1 MTCKGTGG
9 KKSKYMYYFCD
20 NCNLYYNEDEIED
33 CLIDYILDLIEY
45 DFNVKKYFYPLLA
58 EKKDNETK
66 QIEDEIK
73 KLEQQKERLMKV
85 YVNGILKEE
94 DFAKDYDFI
103 EKRLAE
109 LESKKIEA
117 LDFDKETFNP
127 IHLLAERDIER
138 EKLTEHQI
146 YKDVL
151 LKIWTMKNKDEKQ
164 SFISKFIETA
174 TLKKDKDGN
183 FDIDKINFRSSFVEQ
198 IDKLYDNG
206 VVDFPT
212 ILERDGKLED
222 TKISV
227 NITNTQL
234 QDYLRTLKTE
244 LDINYMDL
252 GEYYFHDDKIDENYD
267 TKTEVTKI
275 RNRAVEFKIKKNQKI
290 IRFVAIKQFKNFLAK
305 PEGKLRLG
313 IVTHI
318 TTKKKHK

>member
-33 CLIDYILDLIEY
+33 CLIDYILDLVEY

-58 EKKDNETK
+58 EKKDNEAK
-66 QIEDEIK
+66 QIEEEIK

-85 YVNGILKEE
+85 YVNGILQEE
-94 DFAKDYDFI
+94 DFAKDYEFI
-103 EKRLAE
+103 EKKLAE
-109 LESKKIEA
+109 LDSKKIEA
-117 LDFDKETFNP
+117 LNFDKETFNH

-138 EKLTEHQI
+138 EKLTEHQM

-151 LKIWTMKNKDEKQ
+151 LKLWTMKSKDEKQ

-174 TLKKDKDGN
+174 TLNKDKEGN

-198 IDKLYDNG
+198 IDRLYDNG

-212 ILERDGKLED
+212 MLERGGKLED

-227 NITNTQL
+227 NMNNEQL
-234 QDYLRTLKTE
+234 QDYLSTLKKE

-267 TKTEVTKI
+267 NNHKL
-275 RNRAVEFKIKKNQKI
+275 QKLEI
-290 IRFVAIKQFKNFLAK
+290 DILSLN
-305 PEGKLRLG
+305 
-313 IVTHI
+313 
-318 TTKKKHK
+318 

>member
-1 MTCKGTGG
+1 MTCKGAGG
-9 KKSKYMYYFCD
+9 KKAKYMYYFCD

-33 CLIDYILDLIEY
+33 CLIDYILELVEY
-45 DFNVKKYFYPLLA
+45 DFHVNKYFYPLLA
-58 EKKDNETK
+58 EKKNNETK
-66 QIEDEIK
+66 EIEKEIK
-73 KLEQQKERLMKV
+73 KFNEQKERLKKV

-94 DFAKDYDFI
+94 DFAKDYAFI
-103 EKRLAE
+103 EKKLAD
-109 LESKKIEA
+109 LGNQKIDS
-117 LDFDKETFNP
+117 LNFDKETYNP
-127 IHLLAERDIER
+127 QHLLAERAIER
-138 EKLTEHQI
+138 EKLTEHQM

-151 LKIWTMKNKDEKQ
+151 LKLWTMKSKEEKQ

-198 IDKLYDNG
+198 IDKLYDKG

-212 ILERDGKLED
+212 MLERDGKFED
-222 TKISV
+222 TRISV
-227 NITNTQL
+227 NMNNEQL
-234 QDYLRTLKTE
+234 QDYLGTLKKE

-267 TKTEVTKI
+267 NKSKVAMI
-275 RNRAVEFKIKKNQKI
+275 RDRHIEFKLKKNQKV
-290 IRFVAIKQFKNFLAK
+290 IRMVAIKQYKNFLAK

-313 IVTHI
+313 LVTHT

>member
-1 MTCKGTGG
+1 MTCKGAGG

-33 CLIDYILDLIEY
+33 CLIDYILDLVEY

-66 QIEDEIK
+66 QIEEEIK
-73 KLEQQKERLMKV
+73 KLNQSKERLMRV
-85 YVNGILKEE
+85 FENGIIKEE
-94 DFAKDYDFI
+94 DFAKDYEFI
-103 EKRLAE
+103 EKELAE
-109 LESKKIEA
+109 LDTKKIEA
-117 LDFDKETFNP
+117 LSFDKETFNP

-138 EKLTEHQI
+138 EKLIEYQM

-151 LKIWTMKNKDEKQ
+151 LKLWTMKSKEEKQ

-174 TLKKDKDGN
+174 TLKKDEDGN

-212 ILERDGKLED
+212 MLERDGKLED

-227 NITNTQL
+227 NMNAEQL
-234 QDYLRTLKTE
+234 QDYLGTLKKRIRYK
-244 LDINYMDL
+244 LYGL
-252 GEYYFHDDKIDENYD
+252 GRILFS
-267 TKTEVTKI
+267 
-275 RNRAVEFKIKKNQKI
+275 
-290 IRFVAIKQFKNFLAK
+290 
-305 PEGKLRLG
+305 
-313 IVTHI
+313 
-318 TTKKKHK
+318 